1 MNPMA
6 ELSQLL
12 GTEMPDLWCPPLQTI
27 DPLPKMKI
35 RLSQKQQAQLESS
48 RSKIQNLKRNRS
60 TSKSTSRCRVKKTK
74 SSLDSMK
81 TSSQTDAVSNDNS
94 SRTCPQLTIAVKSQ
108 GLINSVNIPSV
119 DQLPQTMTTDINIS
133 SENQFDELFHSLN
146 PPPTQILVTPISTT
160 LSPQLTNMQELVN
173 IVYQQAVVPH
183 INSINECESRL
194 RLVMFEKFAIPMIK
208 NVIDRE
214 LSLYHYNPTF
224 MQLHDIVRL
233 GFKEVG
239 LISH

>member
-1 MNPMA
+1 
-6 ELSQLL
+6 
-12 GTEMPDLWCPPLQTI
+12 
-27 DPLPKMKI
+27 
-35 RLSQKQQAQLESS
+35 
-48 RSKIQNLKRNRS
+48 
-60 TSKSTSRCRVKKTK
+60 
-74 SSLDSMK
+74 
-81 TSSQTDAVSNDNS
+81 
-94 SRTCPQLTIAVKSQ
+94 
-108 GLINSVNIPSV
+108 V